1 MNVCTCVYVF
11 VLSDNVISVLLLKR
25 DFALFFGCTE
35 CVNNFHSHSYIRNAV
50 ESSFMGW
57 GLCIS
62 EFPLWLRY
70 GTETNSSPRMWWL
83 GPGNYRWTASSPQ
96 TSSKSL
102 YVFVYIFNSLYAV
115 HTYGELKSVVKIM
128 KSFSMPDDF
137 YYCSDQQKASDSWFC
152 TWLYAVIFTCV
163 YLCYTC
169 VISLIYLCILG

>member
-35 CVNNFHSHSYIRNAV
+35 CVNNFHIHSYIRNAV
-50 ESSFMGW
+50 ESTTALW
-57 GLCIS
+57 GEDCV
-62 EFPLWLRY
+62 FQ
-70 GTETNSSPRMWWL
+70 SSPCDWGMAPRQTALPGCDDWDRGTTA
-83 GPGNYRWTASSPQ
+83 GPHRHHRQ
-96 TSSKSL
+96 VQSL
-102 YVFVYIFNSLYAV
+102 CMYLFI
-115 HTYGELKSVVKIM
+115 YGELKSVVKIM

-169 VISLIYLCILG
+169 VISLIFLCILE